1 MGGKRNTGRLREAAA
16 GIFTYG
22 ESRHPGVFMSV
33 DFALCCHY
41 DFDKERVLMTV
52 IPKREGSGGK
62 EDI

>member
-1 MGGKRNTGRLREAAA
+1 
-16 GIFTYG
+16 
-22 ESRHPGVFMSV
+22 MSV
-33 DFALCCHY
+33 DFALSCHY